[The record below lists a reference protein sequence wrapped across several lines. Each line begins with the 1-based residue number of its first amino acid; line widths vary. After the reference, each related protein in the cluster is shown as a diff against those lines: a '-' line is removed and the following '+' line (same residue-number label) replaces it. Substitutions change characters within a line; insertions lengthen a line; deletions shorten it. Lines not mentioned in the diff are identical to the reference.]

1 MLEKLK
7 NNKEKV
13 FKVTVGIIVVITFY
27 FIETS
32 KSESAYENASEVAY
46 ASEEAEYAAKVC
58 DRYSDEQIKKITSET
73 VISKEEINQYISKL
87 SKILGAGNND
97 EANKY
102 INELDLTNENGV
114 SLEYLED
121 YPYQVYFN
129 NEIYTGEAYR
139 IYRRDKFTCVA
150 GWKCRDGKLLNLD
163 TWRLTNFINGKR
175 DGKRVL
181 IVRDRFDSD
190 KLKLLHLGN
199 YKNGKGHG
207 NMNLYD
213 SRGKITTNALYL
225 EGKMCYCTGE
235 DCDKY
240 E

>member
-7 NNKEKV
+7 NNKKKV
-13 FKVTVGIIVVITFY
+13 FIVTFGVLVVITFY
-27 FIETS
+27 FIDTS
-32 KSESAYENASEVAY
+32 KSESAYGS

-58 DRYSDEQIKKITSET
+58 DRYSDEQIKIITSET
-73 VISKEEINQYISKL
+73 IISKEEINQYIGKL
-87 SKILGAGNND
+87 SEILGAGNKD
-97 EANKY
+97 ETNEY
-102 INELDLTNENGV
+102 INQVDLTNENGV

-121 YPYQVYFN
+121 YPYQAYLN

-139 IYRRDKFTCVA
+139 IYKRDEFTCVA
-150 GWKCRDGKLLNLD
+150 GWKCRDGKGLKLD

-190 KLKLLHLGN
+190 KLKLISFSN
-199 YKNGKGHG
+199 YKNGKCHG
-207 NMNLYD
+207 NLNLYD